1 MIPAFS
7 RNVTWAAAVVAA
19 LTLAASG
26 PAYARASTNIVE
38 AAVATPSLSTLVTA
52 VKAADLVGTL
62 SSKGPFTVF
71 APTNAAFAKLPKG
84 TVATLVKPANKAK
97 LTKILTAH
105 VVAGD
110 VSSRELLTLIKN
122 GGGHAVLKTVSGD
135 RLVASTKN
143 GKIFI
148 KDENGGIAQVTAA
161 DLKQS
166 NGVVHVVSSVLLPK

>member
-1 MIPAFS
+1 MTFHLSTFLKP
-7 RNVTWAAAVVAA
+7 TLVAA
-19 LTLAASG
+19 CLALAATQVS
-26 PAYARASTNIVE
+26 ARPSTTIVD
-38 AAVATPSLSTLVTA
+38 AAVATPALSTLVAA

-71 APTNAAFAKLPKG
+71 APTNAAFDKLPKG
-84 TVATLVKPANKAK
+84 TVATLVKPANKKK

-110 VSSRELLTLIKN
+110 VSASDLLKLIKS
-122 GGGHAVLKTVSGD
+122 GGGHARLKTVSGD

-148 KDENGGIAQVTAA
+148 KDESGGMAQVATA
-161 DLKQS
+161 DLVQS
-166 NGVVHVVSSVLLPK
+166 NGVVHVVTSVLLPK

>member
-1 MIPAFS
+1 MMFPTTMFLKPTLIAAVFA
-7 RNVTWAAAVVAA
+7 VAAA
-19 LTLAASG
+19 
-26 PAYARASTNIVE
+26 PAIARPGTTIVD
-38 AAVATPSLSTLVTA
+38 AAVATPALSTLVTA

-84 TVATLVKPANKAK
+84 TVATLVKPASKTK

-105 VVAGD
+105 VVTGD
-110 VSSRELLTLIKN
+110 VSARGLLKLIKA
-122 GGGHAVLKTVSGD
+122 GGGHARLKTVSGD

-148 KDENGGIAQVTAA
+148 KDENGGTARVATA

-166 NGVVHVVSSVLLPK
+166 NGVVHVVTSVLLPK

>member
-1 MIPAFS
+1 MISTNSALVRSAASAIFMAL
-7 RNVTWAAAVVAA
+7 AAAA
-19 LTLAASG
+19 
-26 PAYARASTNIVE
+26 PAHARATTNIVE
-38 AAVATPSLSTLVTA
+38 AAAATPDLSTLVTA

-84 TVATLVKPANKAK
+84 TVETLVKPANKKK

-110 VSSRELLTLIKN
+110 VSSGDLLALIKK
-122 GGGHAVLKTVSGD
+122 GAGHARLKTVSGD

-148 KDENGGIAQVTAA
+148 KDENGGTAQVSAA